1 MRAGSTSR
9 HPRRRDAARAPQADR
24 WYSQDL
30 RGGTEAEARVLALL
44 VARFAANGAALTWAV
59 DVLADADGY
68 VDGAPWIPPDQTG
81 QNFCVGDAAFN
92 PLAPLAGFCPKSCNC
107 RAGMTG
113 CPTTCPAA
121 TGRAP

>member
-1 MRAGSTSR
+1 MCGGVRSSRVLPRVRGSKVVRVRCDELCVPPRA
-9 HPRRRDAARAPQADR
+9 PDVCVRAPQADR

-68 VDGAPWIPPDQTG
+68 VDGAPWIPP
-81 QNFCVGDAAFN
+81 
-92 PLAPLAGFCPKSCNC
+92 KS
-107 RAGMTG
+107 
-113 CPTTCPAA
+113 
-121 TGRAP
+121 